1 MLRPNVAGSA
11 AKALADRDMAH
22 LPRATVLLPLLIA
35 AAPAL
40 ASEACRDCLVRD
52 RTPDLY
58 GVPRR
63 PVVLRPEG
71 VRHVHVPARERVV
84 RERVV
89 VAPEQVVERH
99 VPAYVGVVQE
109 RVVVAPATRRQVWT
123 VDATGREV
131 LCEEDVPAQTA
142 LQSRHVHVPAR
153 VERVVIP
160 AQTEVVARRVVT
172 PGRVVPVLVPGEVH
186 QRPEI
191 VAQAPA
197 THRWR
202 PETPWATRRGY

>member
-1 MLRPNVAGSA
+1 M
-11 AKALADRDMAH
+11 AL
-22 LPRATVLLPLLIA
+22 LTRATVLLLPLA
-35 AAPAL
+35 FAAPAL
-40 ASEACRDCLVRD
+40 ASETCRDCLQRE

-63 PVVLRPEG
+63 PLVLRPEG
-71 VRHVHVPARERVV
+71 VRHVHVPGRERIV

-89 VAPEQVVERH
+89 VAPEQVVARQ

-131 LCEEDVPAQTA
+131 LCEEEVPAQTA

-153 VERVVIP
+153 VEHVVIP
-160 AQTEVVARRVVT
+160 AQTEMVARRVVT

-197 THRWR
+197 NVRWR
-202 PETPWATRRGY
+202 PETPWAARRGY